1 MKSRILGDPAF
12 PAKLALEVGMGMV
25 TKVIAELEK
34 RPGKFVAQLDL
45 VFANVIM
52 AMITDVMLVWIP
64 APCVDVFSLSVN
76 SQHEDRPTSMI
87 YQFWA
92 KCPANAFQV
101 MEKLL
106 SAGSTFECQLQ
117 L

>member
-1 MKSRILGDPAF
+1 M
-12 PAKLALEVGMGMV
+12 AKLALEVVMGMV

-52 AMITDVMLVWIP
+52 ALITDVMLVWIP
-64 APCVDVFSLSVN
+64 APCIDVSSPTVII
-76 SQHEDRPTSMI
+76 QREEQPTSVM

-92 KCPANAFQV
+92 GCPANAFQV
-101 MEKLL
+101 MKLL
-106 SAGSTFECQLQ
+106 SAVSKS
-117 L
+117 